1 MRSTLNA
8 LALAASTTLVHAA
21 TLSDVC
27 TTSYVQAALP
37 ADGTFEA
44 ITINSAS
51 VTATATTDSAVT
63 GSVMYPDAV
72 IDYCNVTFTYSHTG
86 LNDSVTLQYWLP
98 SPSNFQNRYL
108 STGGGG
114 YAINSGSQS
123 LPGGI
128 MYGAVAGA
136 TDGGFGGFNTN
147 FDAVFLLAN
156 GTINWPSVFMFGYQ
170 AHHEMSLIGKQF
182 TKNFFGMNSTK
193 LYAYYQGCSEG
204 GREGFSQVQRFADEW
219 DGAVI
224 GAPAMRFAHQQ
235 TQHLWSNV
243 VEQTLGYYPPPCELA
258 KIVNETINACDS
270 LDGKADGVV
279 SRTDLCELNFNINS
293 TIGMPYYCAAT
304 AAGTN
309 PFHST
314 PALPVQNGTVSA
326 EAVAV
331 ASKILDGMHDSQG
344 RRVYLSY
351 QPAATFDD
359 ATTQYNNAT
368 GKWELSVS
376 GLGAE
381 FPARL
386 LELQDTSTFANL
398 DNVTYDTLKGWIL
411 QGWQMYEDTLQT
423 TWPDLTPFQEA
434 GGKIL
439 HYHGESD
446 DSIPTASSVRYHE
459 SVRSIMYPNLS
470 FNESTKAMADWYQLY
485 LVPGAAHCATNPLQP
500 NGPFPQTNLQVLI
513 NWVENNST
521 PTTLNATVLQ
531 GTDLGQN
538 QQICAWPLR
547 PMWTGNGTTMECQ
560 YDQAS
565 IDTWIYDFDAWKM
578 PVY

>member
-8 LALAASTTLVHAA
+8 LALAASTTLVRAA

-51 VTATATTDSAVT
+51 VTATATTNSSVS

-170 AHHEMSLIGKQF
+170 AHHELSLIGKQF

-204 GREGFSQVQRFADEW
+204 GREGLSQVQRFADEW

-258 KIVNETINACDS
+258 KIINETINACDS
-270 LDGKADGVV
+270 LDGKTDGVV
-279 SRTDLCELNFNINS
+279 SRTDLCQLNFNINS
-293 TIGMPYYCAAT
+293 TIGMSYYCAAT
-304 AAGTN
+304 AASTN

-359 ATTQYNNAT
+359 ATTQYNNTT
-368 GKWELSVS
+368 GKWELSIS

-398 DNVTYDTLKGWIL
+398 DNVTYDTLKDWIL

-446 DSIPTASSVRYHE
+446 NSIPTASSVRYHE

-485 LVPGAAHCATNPLQP
+485 LVPGAAHCAANPLQP

-531 GTDLGQN
+531 GANLGQN